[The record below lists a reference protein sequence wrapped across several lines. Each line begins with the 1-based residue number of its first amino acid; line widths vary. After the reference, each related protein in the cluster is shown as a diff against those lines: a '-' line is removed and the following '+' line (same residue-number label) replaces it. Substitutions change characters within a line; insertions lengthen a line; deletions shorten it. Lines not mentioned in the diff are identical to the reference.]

1 MKKIVIMPG
10 GFHPF
15 HAGHYALYQS
25 AKKAF
30 PDADMYVAASDS
42 RTERPFPFQIKQK
55 LAQVAGVKPNEFVQ
69 VKSPFRSEEITAKYN
84 PDEDALIFV
93 RSEKDKNE
101 QPIPGGTK
109 KDGTP
114 SYFQPYNPKDVKPF
128 KQHGYITYLPTV
140 EFAGGIKSATEIR
153 KQWPHLNDRQ
163 KANMIQTLYPET
175 TGNKKLIKNV
185 VGLMDAGM
193 GMLTEGE
200 VINVDFSQRQKAKS
214 KNDWQ
219 QVHPEILTLANHW
232 FWTTEE
238 MGSSEAVRNKEHRG
252 ELEQQLEDITA
263 ILGLNGYS
271 IDYDNS
277 MDNIIL
283 TYKDDTKYKLPTDD
297 AYDFS
302 GWAKGTNL
310 NEAWSQKYKDSINCS
325 NPKGFSQKA
334 HCAGKKK
341 RQTNEN
347 FVEPQFDVEWNEA
360 NRYPFLNKLGKDA
373 WIELAKTGKA
383 VTVSADTV
391 KKIGN
396 TGADGSETLDTLDP
410 DKVKRFRD
418 AVKSGKIEMPI
429 IMKMPNGKVELIAGN
444 TRLTGLIAAN
454 KVARVWLIDASR
466 LTEGPVVDLINPI
479 DAEFINWLKDKPNL
493 KLDMFS
499 KDRKQFLRKLR
510 LQYEKETGRKLPVN
524 EGDVVQF
531 KPREDKEIDLDTKLD
546 LAMYIVHMNKPEGNI
561 IKNSLKQRGL
571 RFAVDNEQDP
581 ETVIIRF
588 PDGKT
593 GRVKVDEL
601 REILLFHVYQHGAG
615 NDDIDEDRYWNVGD
629 GNNDPIGEP
638 QQQPSEEL
646 RLKKTHNRAGAF
658 VESIRR
664 MIGSTTNEEKEKT
677 LHLHRK
683 AFELMEEEKNN
694 VIKLRGFGP
703 KEKESDKKV
712 VDLQKVRQEKEQE
725 QEKRND
731 LYDKKR
737 KSQEHYM
744 HVIQQILFNLHEE
757 MAEMKQLGLLPIEMI
772 DTLEQTEELIGFI
785 DSYNADDFPFTDDDG
800 NLLETMYAKLSA
812 IKEAWKN
819 QKAHAFEAF
828 RNDPILADMPGGT
841 VDTSDPK
848 VLRPE
853 EMKSERPI
861 KFWRDLSEK
870 VDYIEEK

>member
-1 MKKIVIMPG
+1 MPG

-193 GMLTEGE
+193 GML
-200 VINVDFSQRQKAKS
+200 A
-214 KNDWQ
+214 
-219 QVHPEILTLANHW
+219 
-232 FWTTEE
+232 
-238 MGSSEAVRNKEHRG
+238 
-252 ELEQQLEDITA
+252 
-263 ILGLNGYS
+263 
-271 IDYDNS
+271 
-277 MDNIIL
+277 
-283 TYKDDTKYKLPTDD
+283 
-297 AYDFS
+297 
-302 GWAKGTNL
+302 
-310 NEAWSQKYKDSINCS
+310 EAWSQKYKDSINCS

-341 RQTNEN
+341 RQANEG
-347 FVEPQFDVEWNEA
+347 E
-360 NRYPFLNKLGKDA
+360 
-373 WIELAKTGKA
+373 
-383 VTVSADTV
+383 
-391 KKIGN
+391 
-396 TGADGSETLDTLDP
+396 
-410 DKVKRFRD
+410 
-418 AVKSGKIEMPI
+418 
-429 IMKMPNGKVELIAGN
+429 
-444 TRLTGLIAAN
+444 
-454 KVARVWLIDASR
+454 
-466 LTEGPVVDLINPI
+466 VVDMTTPMS
-479 DAEFINWLKDKPNL
+479 AEFINWLKDKPVKLGDL
-493 KLDMFS
+493 KNRAL
-499 KDRKQFLRKLR
+499 LRKLR
-510 LQYEKETGRKLPVN
+510 IQFEKETGRKLT
-524 EGDVVQF
+524 EGEVLQF

-546 LAMYIVHMNKPEGNI
+546 LAMYILHMNKPEGNI

-629 GNNDPIGEP
+629 GNNDPVGEP

-658 VESIRR
+658 VENIRH
-664 MIGSTTNEEKEKT
+664 MIKSATNEEREKT

-703 KEKESDKKV
+703 KEKEADKKV

-744 HVIQQILFNLHEE
+744 HVIQQILFGLHEE

-785 DSYNADDFPFTDDDG
+785 DNYNADDFPFTDDDG

-853 EMKSERPI
+853 EMKSNRPI

>member
-1 MKKIVIMPG
+1 MPG

-175 TGNKKLIKNV
+175 TGNKKLITNV

-238 MGSSEAVRNKEHRG
+238 MGSSEAVKNKEHRG

-310 NEAWSQKYKDSINCS
+310 NEAWSKKYKDSINCS

-341 RQTNEN
+341 RQTN
-347 FVEPQFDVEWNEA
+347 
-360 NRYPFLNKLGKDA
+360 
-373 WIELAKTGKA
+373 
-383 VTVSADTV
+383 
-391 KKIGN
+391 
-396 TGADGSETLDTLDP
+396 
-410 DKVKRFRD
+410 
-418 AVKSGKIEMPI
+418 
-429 IMKMPNGKVELIAGN
+429 
-444 TRLTGLIAAN
+444 
-454 KVARVWLIDASR
+454 
-466 LTEGPVVDLINPI
+466 EGPVVDLINPI

-531 KPREDKEIDLDTKLD
+531 KPREDKEVDLDTKLD
-546 LAMYIVHMNKPEGNI
+546 LAMYIINIGKPEGNI

-588 PDGKT
+588 PDGKM

-601 REILLFHVYQHGAG
+601 REILIFHAYQKGDLG
-615 NDDIDEDRYWNVGD
+615 GDIDLDEDRYWNVGD
-629 GNNDPIGEP
+629 GNSDPVGEP

-658 VESIRR
+658 VENIRH
-664 MIGSTTNEEKEKT
+664 MIKTATNEEREKT

-744 HVIQQILFNLHEE
+744 HVIQQILFGLHEE

-785 DSYNADDFPFTDDDG
+785 DGYNADDFPFTDDDG

-819 QKAHAFEAF
+819 QKAHTFETF
-828 RNDPILADMPGGT
+828 RNDPILAPMPGGT

>member
-1 MKKIVIMPG
+1 MPG

-175 TGNKKLIKNV
+175 TGNKKLITNV

-193 GMLTEGE
+193 GML
-200 VINVDFSQRQKAKS
+200 A
-214 KNDWQ
+214 
-219 QVHPEILTLANHW
+219 
-232 FWTTEE
+232 
-238 MGSSEAVRNKEHRG
+238 
-252 ELEQQLEDITA
+252 
-263 ILGLNGYS
+263 
-271 IDYDNS
+271 
-277 MDNIIL
+277 
-283 TYKDDTKYKLPTDD
+283 
-297 AYDFS
+297 
-302 GWAKGTNL
+302 
-310 NEAWSQKYKDSINCS
+310 EAWSQKYKDSINCS

-373 WIELAKTGKA
+373 WIDLAKTGKA

-531 KPREDKEIDLDTKLD
+531 KPREDKEVDLDIKLD
-546 LAMYIVHMNKPEGNI
+546 LAMYIINIGKPEGNI

-571 RFAVDNEQDP
+571 RLAVDNEQDP

-588 PDGKT
+588 PDGKM

-601 REILLFHVYQHGAG
+601 REILIFHAYQHGAG
-615 NDDIDEDRYWNVGD
+615 NDNIDEDRYWNVGD
-629 GNNDPIGEP
+629 GNNDPVGEP

-658 VESIRR
+658 VENIRH
-664 MIGSTTNEEKEKT
+664 MIKTATNEEREKT

-737 KSQEHYM
+737 RSQEHYM
-744 HVIQQILFNLHEE
+744 HVIQQILFGLYEE

>member
-114 SYFQPYNPKDVKPF
+114 SYFQPYNPKDIKPF

-175 TGNKKLIKNV
+175 TGNKKLINNV

-193 GMLTEGE
+193 GELTEGD
-200 VINVDFSQRQKAKS
+200 VINVDFSKGK
-214 KNDWQ
+214 KMTDGPDWQ
-219 QVHPEILTLANHW
+219 QLDPSILEAAAEW
-232 FWTTEE
+232 FWTE
-238 MGSSEAVRNKEHRG
+238 MEMTSFDAQAYKKYGQ
-252 ELEQQLEDITA
+252 ELKDHADDIKA
-263 ILGLNGYS
+263 ILALSGYD
-271 IDYDNS
+271 IDLDDDIN
-277 MDNIIL
+277 NIIL
-283 TYKDDTKYKLPTDD
+283 TYKNGGVYKLPTDD
-297 AYDFS
+297 AYDFT
-302 GWAKGTNL
+302 GWAKGTNHV
-310 NEAWSQKYKDSINCS
+310 NE
-325 NPKGFSQKA
+325 
-334 HCAGKKK
+334 
-341 RQTNEN
+341 
-347 FVEPQFDVEWNEA
+347 
-360 NRYPFLNKLGKDA
+360 
-373 WIELAKTGKA
+373 
-383 VTVSADTV
+383 
-391 KKIGN
+391 GN
-396 TGADGSETLDTLDP
+396 
-410 DKVKRFRD
+410 
-418 AVKSGKIEMPI
+418 
-429 IMKMPNGKVELIAGN
+429 
-444 TRLTGLIAAN
+444 
-454 KVARVWLIDASR
+454 
-466 LTEGPVVDLINPI
+466 VVDLINPI

-499 KDRKQFLRKLR
+499 KDKKQFLRKLR
-510 LQYEKETGRKLPVN
+510 LQYEKETGRKLPVS
-524 EGDVVQF
+524 EGELVQF
-531 KPREDKEIDLDTKLD
+531 RPRKMRELSDRLKLPVAVWWHEKDSDKGNMMKALLQQNGFKIALDDNKITLKWPTGEHSVLKVEDAMELLIKELHRDPEQFKEDK
-546 LAMYIVHMNKPEGNI
+546 
-561 IKNSLKQRGL
+561 
-571 RFAVDNEQDP
+571 
-581 ETVIIRF
+581 
-588 PDGKT
+588 
-593 GRVKVDEL
+593 
-601 REILLFHVYQHGAG
+601 
-615 NDDIDEDRYWNVGD
+615 YWNVGD
-629 GNNDPIGEP
+629 GNLDPVGEP

-658 VESIRR
+658 VENIRH
-664 MIGSTTNEEKEKT
+664 MIKTATNEEREKT

-683 AFELMEEEKNN
+683 AFELMEEEKSN
-694 VIKLRGFGP
+694 VVQLRGFG
-703 KEKESDKKV
+703 KESDKKV
-712 VDLQKVRQEKEQE
+712 VDIQKVRQEKERE

-731 LYDKKR
+731 AYDKKR
-737 KSQEHYM
+737 KNQEHMM
-744 HVIQQILFNLHEE
+744 HVIQQILFGLHEE
-757 MAEMKQLGLLPIEMI
+757 LGDMMQLGIAPIEFIDFQKEVEDMI
-772 DTLEQTEELIGFI
+772 DQIEKF
-785 DSYNADDFPFTDDDG
+785 DANDFPFYDDDG
-800 NLLETMYAKLSA
+800 NLLEMFERVKV
-812 IKEAWKN
+812 IKDAWLN
-819 QKAHAFEAF
+819 QKAHTFETF

-853 EMKSERPI
+853 KMKSKRPI

>member
-84 PDEDALIFV
+84 PNEDALIFV

-193 GMLTEGE
+193 GML
-200 VINVDFSQRQKAKS
+200 A
-214 KNDWQ
+214 
-219 QVHPEILTLANHW
+219 
-232 FWTTEE
+232 
-238 MGSSEAVRNKEHRG
+238 
-252 ELEQQLEDITA
+252 
-263 ILGLNGYS
+263 
-271 IDYDNS
+271 
-277 MDNIIL
+277 
-283 TYKDDTKYKLPTDD
+283 
-297 AYDFS
+297 
-302 GWAKGTNL
+302 
-310 NEAWSQKYKDSINCS
+310 EAWSKKYKDSINCS

-341 RQTNEN
+341 RQTNE
-347 FVEPQFDVEWNEA
+347 
-360 NRYPFLNKLGKDA
+360 
-373 WIELAKTGKA
+373 
-383 VTVSADTV
+383 
-391 KKIGN
+391 GN
-396 TGADGSETLDTLDP
+396 
-410 DKVKRFRD
+410 
-418 AVKSGKIEMPI
+418 
-429 IMKMPNGKVELIAGN
+429 
-444 TRLTGLIAAN
+444 
-454 KVARVWLIDASR
+454 
-466 LTEGPVVDLINPI
+466 VVDLINPI

-499 KDRKQFLRKLR
+499 KDKKRFLRKLR

-546 LAMYIVHMNKPEGNI
+546 LAMYIINIGKPEGNI
-561 IKNSLKQRGL
+561 IKNSLKQQGL

-601 REILLFHVYQHGAG
+601 REILIFHAYQQG
-615 NDDIDEDRYWNVGD
+615 NLGGDIDLDEDRYWNVGD
-629 GNNDPIGEP
+629 GNNDPVGEP

-646 RLKKTHNRAGAF
+646 RLKKTHQYAGAF
-658 VESIRR
+658 VENMRH
-664 MIGSTTNEEKEKT
+664 MIKTATNEEREKT

-683 AFELMEEEKNN
+683 AFELMEEEKSN

-703 KEKESDKKV
+703 KEKEADKKV

-744 HVIQQILFNLHEE
+744 HVIQQILFGLHEE
-757 MAEMKQLGLLPIEMI
+757 MAEMKQLGIMPIELI
-772 DTLEQTEELIGFI
+772 DTLEQVEELIGFI
-785 DSYNADDFPFTDDDG
+785 DDYKADDFPFTDDDG

-828 RNDPILADMPGGT
+828 RNDPILAPMPGGT

>member
-1 MKKIVIMPG
+1 MPG

-84 PDEDALIFV
+84 PNEDALIFV

-193 GMLTEGE
+193 GML
-200 VINVDFSQRQKAKS
+200 A
-214 KNDWQ
+214 
-219 QVHPEILTLANHW
+219 
-232 FWTTEE
+232 
-238 MGSSEAVRNKEHRG
+238 
-252 ELEQQLEDITA
+252 
-263 ILGLNGYS
+263 
-271 IDYDNS
+271 
-277 MDNIIL
+277 
-283 TYKDDTKYKLPTDD
+283 
-297 AYDFS
+297 
-302 GWAKGTNL
+302 
-310 NEAWSQKYKDSINCS
+310 EAWSQKYKDSINCS

-341 RQTNEN
+341 RQANEG
-347 FVEPQFDVEWNEA
+347 E
-360 NRYPFLNKLGKDA
+360 
-373 WIELAKTGKA
+373 
-383 VTVSADTV
+383 
-391 KKIGN
+391 
-396 TGADGSETLDTLDP
+396 
-410 DKVKRFRD
+410 
-418 AVKSGKIEMPI
+418 
-429 IMKMPNGKVELIAGN
+429 
-444 TRLTGLIAAN
+444 
-454 KVARVWLIDASR
+454 
-466 LTEGPVVDLINPI
+466 VVDMTTPMS
-479 DAEFINWLKDKPNL
+479 AEFINWLKDKPVKLGDL
-493 KLDMFS
+493 KNRAL
-499 KDRKQFLRKLR
+499 LRKLR
-510 LQYEKETGRKLPVN
+510 IQFEKETGRKLT
-524 EGDVVQF
+524 EGEVLQF

-546 LAMYIVHMNKPEGNI
+546 LAMYILHMNKPEGNI

-629 GNNDPIGEP
+629 GNNDPVGEP

-658 VESIRR
+658 VENIRH
-664 MIGSTTNEEKEKT
+664 MIKSATNEEREKT

-703 KEKESDKKV
+703 KEKEADKKV

-744 HVIQQILFNLHEE
+744 HVIQQILFGLHEE

-785 DSYNADDFPFTDDDG
+785 DNYNADDFPFMDDDG

-853 EMKSERPI
+853 EMKSNRPI